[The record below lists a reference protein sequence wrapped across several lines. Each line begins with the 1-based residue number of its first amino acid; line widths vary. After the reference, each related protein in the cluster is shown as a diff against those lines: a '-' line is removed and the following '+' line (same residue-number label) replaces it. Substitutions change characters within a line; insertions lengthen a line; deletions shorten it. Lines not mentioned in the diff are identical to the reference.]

1 MSSSRLRL
9 TAIVLSFPFAI
20 GVAGCS
26 SDPAT
31 SGSVTAASCSE
42 ANFVN
47 DIPGALAYPCEV
59 AP

>member
-1 MSSSRLRL
+1 MSSSRLRVA
-9 TAIVLSFPFAI
+9 TMILSFPFAI

-31 SGSVTAASCSE
+31 SLTAASCSE
-42 ANFVN
+42 ANFVT

>member
-9 TAIVLSFPFAI
+9 ATIILWFPFAI

-31 SGSVTAASCSE
+31 SLTAASCSE

-47 DIPGALAYPCEV
+47 DVPGTLPYPCAV